1 MLALVRTAALRGVE
15 SYQVQVEV
23 ALSRGLPSFTVV
35 GLAEGAVR
43 EGRERV
49 GAALRAVGHALPPRR
64 ITVNL
69 APADVRKVGSGFD
82 LPVAV
87 GLLAAMG
94 VVDADRLD
102 GTAFVGELG
111 LDGGLRP
118 VPGILP
124 MALGSAAAGARSL
137 VVPRANAAEA
147 GVVQGVEVLG
157 AASLAE
163 VRDHLAGAARLPPVR
178 VDPAALL
185 SHPPGGRHDLSD
197 VLGQESAKRALEV
210 AAAGG
215 HNVLLI
221 GPPGSGKTMLA
232 RRIPGILPPLSLD
245 EALEVT
251 GIHSVAGLLGE
262 ETSLVRRRPFR
273 APHHTV
279 STAGLAGGGTPLRP
293 GEVSLAHH
301 GVLFLDELPEYRRSC
316 LEVLRQPMEEGRV
329 HLSRARSA
337 LSFPSRF
344 LLVGA
349 MNPCPCGHRG
359 DGTDRCLC
367 DPGSVARYQARIS
380 GPLLDRIDLH
390 VEVSAVPFRTLA
402 RERDG
407 TAAAYES
414 RRVAHRVAEA
424 RMRQRRRFREHP
436 RVHANAWMPPG
447 AIRRWCR
454 PDRSVIRLLQRA
466 VDALGLSARGY
477 HRVLR
482 VARTIADLA
491 GAARVGEEHVAE
503 AVQYRLLDRRAGG
516 GRR

>member
-1 MLALVRTAALRGVE
+1 
-15 SYQVQVEV
+15 
-23 ALSRGLPSFTVV
+23 
-35 GLAEGAVR
+35 
-43 EGRERV
+43 
-49 GAALRAVGHALPPRR
+49 
-64 ITVNL
+64 
-69 APADVRKVGSGFD
+69 
-82 LPVAV
+82 
-87 GLLAAMG
+87 
-94 VVDADRLD
+94 
-102 GTAFVGELG
+102 
-111 LDGGLRP
+111 
-118 VPGILP
+118 
-124 MALGSAAAGARSL
+124 
-137 VVPRANAAEA
+137 
-147 GVVQGVEVLG
+147 
-157 AASLAE
+157 
-163 VRDHLAGAARLPPVR
+163 
-178 VDPAALL
+178 
-185 SHPPGGRHDLSD
+185 
-197 VLGQESAKRALEV
+197 
-210 AAAGG
+210 
-215 HNVLLI
+215 
-221 GPPGSGKTMLA
+221 
-232 RRIPGILPPLSLD
+232 
-245 EALEVT
+245 
-251 GIHSVAGLLGE
+251 
-262 ETSLVRRRPFR
+262 
-273 APHHTV
+273 
-279 STAGLAGGGTPLRP
+279 
-293 GEVSLAHH
+293 
-301 GVLFLDELPEYRRSC
+301 
-316 LEVLRQPMEEGRV
+316 MEEGRV